1 MEVFQNLKMQNNME
15 DNVFGKMEF
24 NVGWYTTKSVDFWN
38 KRYVL
43 KMRTSTL
50 FEECPNGSQK
60 QAYLHFNADIANIS
74 SKSFDLVSEFIE
86 DNIEEIEDVFGTPIP
101 TDIHELIIPQ
111 QVLFFKNGKTAIIC
125 KAIWTDENVV
135 VLISDKMQVDFGYII
150 ENER

>member
-1 MEVFQNLKMQNNME
+1 ME

-24 NVGWYTTKSVDFWN
+24 NVGWYTTKGVDLWN
-38 KRYVL
+38 NHYVL

-50 FEECPNGSQK
+50 FEESPNGLQK

-74 SKSFDLVSEFIE
+74 SKSLDLVSDFIE
-86 DNIEEIEDVFGTPIP
+86 DNMEEIEDVLGTPIP
-101 TDIHELIIPQ
+101 ADIHELIIPQ

-125 KAIWTDENVV
+125 KATWTDENVV